1 LSPKSALCV
10 PISTLRLLDYAIDCP
25 GVESGGGA
33 RGTDSPFSA
42 LRLLDYAVG
51 CRGVESGGGQ
61 LTTRT

>member
-1 LSPKSALCV
+1 M

-25 GVESGGGA
+25 GVESGGGT